1 MKKKHYIQLLEG
13 LDLAKEIQ
21 ATLPELP
28 KGIKPSY
35 LYVLN
40 VIVNSNGSLRIKDI
54 SEELGIASPNVT
66 ALVNE
71 MEQQDLLK
79 RQTLPEDKRVT
90 YILATD
96 SGQQLL
102 EIYYT
107 NFHLNVVESID
118 LKKKDI
124 KKTIKTLSQLKD
136 AFQESADIINAEQ
149 DTNES

>member
-28 KGIKPSY
+28 EGIKPSY

-90 YILATD
+90 YIFATD

-136 AFQESADIINAEQ
+136 ALQESADIINAEH

>member
-1 MKKKHYIQLLEG
+1 MKKKHYVQLLEG

-28 KGIKPSY
+28 EGIKPSY

-40 VIVNSNGSLRIKDI
+40 TVVNSERSLRITDI

-71 MEQQDLLK
+71 MEEMDLLE

-90 YILATD
+90 YIKATNA
-96 SGQQLL
+96 GKELL
-102 EIYYT
+102 EVYYT
-107 NFHLNVVESID
+107 NFHLNVVDSIN

-124 KKTIKTLSQLKD
+124 KKTLKTLTQLKD
-136 AFQESADIINAEQ
+136 AFQESADLINAEQ
-149 DTNES
+149 EANE